1 MDKVMTKVFI
11 KTTLKVLFVT
21 PNDFLVINT
30 HFIAKN
36 TIFVLKSSCLE
47 N

>member
-21 PNDFLVINT
+21 PNDFLFINI
-30 HFIAKN
+30 HFNVKN
-36 TIFVLKSSCLE
+36 TIFVLKSSYL
-47 N
+47 